1 MPLLAVVALHL
12 AVIRVTQ
19 DCFVFDCCCYCC
31 CILAVD
37 LLLIMSSFFSQL
49 MEPGGGVMLLPFVR
63 MVIGCLLVLTTTA
76 AIVGVARIHMVILSF
91 LSGGLLLSLSF
102 FESEYKKARGG
113 GRGSASQVNESK
125 SGKSAAKTD

>member
-1 MPLLAVVALHL
+1 
-12 AVIRVTQ
+12 
-19 DCFVFDCCCYCC
+19 
-31 CILAVD
+31 
-37 LLLIMSSFFSQL
+37 

-113 GRGSASQVNESK
+113 SSTAPTQDDK
-125 SGKSAAKTD
+125 KKPGKSAAAAKTD